1 MGGERISDAHFADKL
16 VAQVLSKQS
25 HLVVGLDPSLDLLP
39 AHLVDRFQKEYGPTQ
54 QAAAMAILEFNL
66 GMIDAVADLV
76 PAVKPQMAFYEEYGP
91 AGMEVLG
98 QTVRYA
104 QQKGL
109 IVILD
114 GKRNDIGSTAEAYAR
129 AYLGRGFVGENGAA
143 QARGVDAITVN
154 PYLGEDGVKPFISYG
169 PEKGIFVLVKTSN
182 PSSGQLQDLLVMPGE
197 QDVLVG
203 QEEPSEPSG
212 PAIPLYEVVASLVDQ
227 WGRDQ
232 VGKSGYSSVGAV
244 VGATY
249 PEVARRLRALM
260 PRAYFLVPGFGA
272 QGATAED
279 AAAAFNEDGM
289 GALVNVSRAVIYA
302 FRNDPG
308 YRATAHS
315 SADGNS
321 TDRSFME
328 EDFAAAARGAVLEIN
343 RQINQEV
350 DKKRGK

>member
-1 MGGERISDAHFADKL
+1 MGGERMSDGHFADRL
-16 VAQVLSKQS
+16 VARVLSRQS
-25 HLVVGLDPSLDLLP
+25 HLVVGLDPRLDLLP
-39 AHLVDRFQKEYGPTQ
+39 AQLVARYRKEYGLSQ
-54 QAAAMAILEFNL
+54 QAAAMAILEFNR
-66 GMIDAVADLV
+66 GIIDAVAELV

-91 AGMEVLG
+91 AGMEALAS
-98 QTVRYA
+98 TVRYA
-104 QQKGL
+104 QEKDL

-114 GKRNDIGSTAEAYAR
+114 GKRNDIGSTAEAYTR
-129 AYLGRGFVGENGAA
+129 AYLGGGFFAGNGVA
-143 QARGVDAITVN
+143 QPRGVDAMTVN

-169 PEKGIFVLVKTSN
+169 PEKGAFILVKTSN
-182 PSSGQLQDLLVMPGE
+182 PASGQLQDLLVVPEGS
-197 QDVLVG
+197 
-203 QEEPSEPSG
+203 SEPSG
-212 PAIPLYEVVASLVDQ
+212 HARPLYEVVAGLVDQ
-227 WGRDQ
+227 WGSGL

-249 PEVARRLRALM
+249 PEVAKRLRALM

-272 QGATAED
+272 QGATAVD

-308 YRATAHS
+308 YQ
-315 SADGNS
+315 
-321 TDRSFME
+321 
-328 EDFAAAARGAVLEIN
+328 AAARKAVLEIN

>member
-1 MGGERISDAHFADKL
+1 MGGERISDAHFADRL

-25 HLVVGLDPSLDLLP
+25 HLVVGLDPRLDLLP
-39 AHLVDRFQKEYGPTQ
+39 ARLVARHRKEYGLSQ

-66 GMIDAVADLV
+66 GIIDAVAELV

-91 AGMEVLG
+91 AGMEILG

-104 QQKGL
+104 RQKGL

-114 GKRNDIGSTAEAYAR
+114 GKRNDIGSTAEAYAS
-129 AYLGRGFVGENGAA
+129 AYLSGGPAGDLHA
-143 QARGVDAITVN
+143 DAITVN
-154 PYLGEDGVKPFISYG
+154 PYLGEDGVKPFINRG
-169 PEKGIFVLVKTSN
+169 PEKGVFVLVKTSN
-182 PSSGQLQDLLVMPGE
+182 PSSGQLQDLVVDGRN
-197 QDVLVG
+197 
-203 QEEPSEPSG
+203 
-212 PAIPLYEVVASLVDQ
+212 ARPLYEVVAGLVDE
-227 WGRDQ
+227 WGSGL

-260 PRAYFLVPGFGA
+260 PGAYFLAPGFGA
-272 QGATAED
+272 QGATVED

-308 YRATAHS
+308 YQAAAHS
-315 SADGNS
+315 SSDGNS
-321 TDRSFME
+321 TDRSSTE
-328 EDFAAAARGAVLEIN
+328 EDFAVAARKAVLEIN
-343 RQINQEV
+343 RQINHEV